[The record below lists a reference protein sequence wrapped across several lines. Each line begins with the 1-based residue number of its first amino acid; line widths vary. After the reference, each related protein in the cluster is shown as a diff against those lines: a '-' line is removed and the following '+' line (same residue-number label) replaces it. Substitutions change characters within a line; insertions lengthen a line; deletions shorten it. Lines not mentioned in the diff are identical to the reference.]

1 MNEGAG
7 QSAISKIKSDPH
19 IVKICGSHHLEFLN
33 SNISLMN
40 GRQVLIFQLGPNIS
54 VI

>member
-1 MNEGAG
+1 MQEGA
-7 QSAISKIKSDPH
+7 A
-19 IVKICGSHHLEFLN
+19 HLENLNMWAHFEFLN

-40 GRQVLIFQLGPNIS
+40 GRQVFIFQLGPNIS